1 MAQNTEKTGRAR
13 NSDRFDRTVVYRGI
27 KIEPMGGKRSPTA
40 EAIRDALRIK
50 SERTRGE
57 PAHA

>member
-1 MAQNTEKTGRAR
+1 MAQNTKKTGRAR
-13 NSDRFDRTVVYRGI
+13 SLDRFERTVMYRGI
-27 KIEPMGGKRSPTA
+27 KIEPMSGKRSPTA

-57 PAHA
+57 PAHV